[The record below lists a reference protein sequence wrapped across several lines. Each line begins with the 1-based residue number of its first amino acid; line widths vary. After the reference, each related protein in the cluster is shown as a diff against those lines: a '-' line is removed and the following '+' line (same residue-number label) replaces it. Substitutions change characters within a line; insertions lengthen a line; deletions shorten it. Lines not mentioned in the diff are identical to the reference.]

1 MLQFLKFVLATV
13 VGLLLFL
20 FLSVIILVGI
30 GSASDADKPTL
41 KSNSV
46 LKLSLDKPIV
56 EISNDPFESLNLPG
70 MKEGNESLIDILS
83 AIENA
88 KREDKVQGIFLDMS
102 VTQAG
107 FAQLEEVRNALIDFK
122 KSKKFIYAYGDYYS
136 EGAYYLA
143 SVADSIFMYPEG
155 LVEFNGLFAEI
166 PFIKGTLEKLEV
178 KPIVFRVGEFKSAV
192 EPFILEKMSPE
203 NKLQTTQFISSI
215 NTHYLKSIAESR
227 GLTYEAVKQINDS
240 MLVQQAE
247 QAVSYGLVSKLAYL
261 DEVHSTMKKKLGL
274 KEDDKFNMVS
284 TKTLAKVIG
293 KPNTSDNKIAVIVA
307 QGEIVDG
314 KGEDDNIGS
323 IKFAEEIRKA
333 RKDKNVKAVVIRVNS
348 PGGSA
353 LASDV
358 IWREISLTKAAKP
371 IVASMSSVAAS
382 GGYYIAMNCNKI
394 IAQPTTITG
403 SIGVFG
409 LLFNAEGL
417 LKNKLGVTT
426 DRVKTG
432 EYADLGNGSRSMTE
446 GEKQIIQNSV
456 NRIYEVFTSKA
467 AVGRSMDVEV
477 LKKLAGGRVWSGT
490 DAKENGLVDEF
501 GGLND
506 AVKEAAK
513 LAKLTDG
520 DYRIKYSPTTKDI
533 FTQIMESISG
543 ETEAKLMKAYLGEH
557 YNLIRQVKDIHRFE
571 GIQARMPFDLEIR

>member
-20 FLSVIILVGI
+20 FLSIIILVGI
-30 GSASDADKPTL
+30 GSASDGDKPTL
-41 KSNSV
+41 KDNSV
-46 LKLSLDKPIV
+46 LKLSLNRPIV
-56 EISNDPFESLNLPG
+56 EISNDPFEELNLPG
-70 MKEGNESLIDILS
+70 MKEGNESLVDILNG
-83 AIENA
+83 IENA
-88 KREDKVQGIFLDMS
+88 KREDKVKGIFLDLS
-102 VTQAG
+102 ETRAG
-107 FAQLEEVRNALIDFK
+107 FAQLEEIRNALIDFK
-122 KSKKFIYAYGDYYS
+122 KSKKFVYAYGDYYS
-136 EGAYYLA
+136 EGAYYIA

-155 LVEFNGLFAEI
+155 LVEFNGLFAEV

-192 EPFILEKMSPE
+192 EPFILDKMSPE
-203 NKLQTTQFISSI
+203 NRLQTTKFISSI
-215 NTHYLKSIAESR
+215 NNHYLKSIAESR
-227 GLTYEAVKQINDS
+227 NIDFEQIKRINDS
-240 MLVQQAE
+240 MLVQLPE
-247 QAVSYGLVSKLAYL
+247 QAVSYRLVSKLAYL
-261 DEVHSTMKKKLGL
+261 DQVHASMRKKLGI
-274 KEDDKFNMVS
+274 KEDDKFNMIS
-284 TKTLAKVIG
+284 AKTMSKVKD

-314 KGEDDNIGS
+314 KGEDNNIGS
-323 IKFAEEIRKA
+323 EKFAEEIRKA

-353 LASDV
+353 LASDI
-358 IWREISLTKAAKP
+358 IWREITLTKAAKP

-432 EYADLGNGSRSMTE
+432 EFADLGNGSRPMTE
-446 GEKQIIQNSV
+446 GERRIIQNSV

-467 AVGRSMDVEV
+467 AAGRSMDVEA
-477 LKKLAGGRVWSGT
+477 LKNLAGGRVWSGI
-490 DAKENGLVDEF
+490 DAKEYGLIDEF

-506 AVKEAAK
+506 AIKEAAK
-513 LAKLTDG
+513 LAKLADG
-520 DYRIKYSPTTKDI
+520 AYRLKFTPQTKDI
-533 FTQIMESISG
+533 FKQIMESLSG
-543 ETEAKLMKAYLGEH
+543 ETEARLMKAYLGEH
-557 YNLIRQVKDIHRFE
+557 YNLINQVKDIRRFE